1 MMLRDETS
9 SQQSNMTKYSHAS
22 RQEFPLKD
30 YTEFVTDDEQK
41 FLKENGL
48 GLKKKG
54 MTKKRGYSTE
64 KDHIDP
70 KIQEQIYKVK
80 LRKEEE
86 EKRKKKEK

>member
-1 MMLRDETS
+1 MQVEKNILI
-9 SQQSNMTKYSHAS
+9 SN
-22 RQEFPLKD
+22 D
-30 YTEFVTDDEQK
+30 TDDEQK

-86 EKRKKKEK
+86 EKRKKKEKEYLERKK

>member
-1 MMLRDETS
+1 MLRDETS
-9 SQQSNMTKYSHAS
+9 SQQSNGTKYSQGS
-22 RQEFPLKD
+22 RQEFPIKD
-30 YTEFVTDDEQK
+30 YTDFASDDEKK

-54 MTKKRGYSTE
+54 MAKKKGYSTE
-64 KDHIDP
+64 KQYIDP

-86 EKRKKKEK
+86 EKKKQK